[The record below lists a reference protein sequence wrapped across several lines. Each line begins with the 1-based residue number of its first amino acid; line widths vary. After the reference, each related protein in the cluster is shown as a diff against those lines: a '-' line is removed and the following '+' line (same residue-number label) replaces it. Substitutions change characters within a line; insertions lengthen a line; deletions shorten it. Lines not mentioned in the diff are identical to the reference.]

1 MNGGRISGYLNCKI
15 AGDPDGNLQA
25 TMRGTYT
32 RTSMEFD
39 NVVTMQ
45 TSQGM
50 VRFRSHE
57 TQRWL
62 RGPACTT

>member
-1 MNGGRISGYLNCKI
+1 
-15 AGDPDGNLQA
+15 
-25 TMRGTYT
+25 
-32 RTSMEFD
+32 MEFD

-45 TSQGM
+45 SSQGM

-62 RGPACTT
+62 RGPACGG